1 MSTYENCYEILSQV
15 RQGINEYSTGL
26 LQGTDTSGPHQNS
39 YLVKK
44 INEAVKFIYA
54 ILLRRIPEAFFESTS
69 LTGSNS
75 VFTLPW
81 DFGRLLYFKDENG
94 DQVFPL
100 DPKKGKLENETGNDR
115 LYYRSNNT
123 LVLDKA
129 GVSETYTLLYYRKP
143 RELDQ
148 GISSAGGSQ
157 SLTLATSAKLLADY
171 YNGMKIEVIT
181 DDFVDEIAD
190 YTAARVATISGTG
203 AASKYYGIVSDLP
216 EPFHHLI
223 APKAIHLV
231 KLESPVIQEKVTQ
244 ASLQEW
250 DRQLSMDISAYASA
264 DDIDYEDLFAD
275 YDEDGGIIML

>member
-26 LQGTDTSGPHQNS
+26 LQGTDTSSAHQNS

-44 INEAVKFIYA
+44 INQAVKFIYA
-54 ILLRRIPEAFFESTS
+54 ILLRRIPEAFFESTT

-81 DFGRLLYFKDENG
+81 DFGRLLQFKDENG
-94 DQVFPL
+94 NQVYKL
-100 DPKKGKLENETGNDR
+100 DPKKGKLANETGSDR
-115 LYYRSNNT
+115 LYYRSGQT
-123 LVLDKA
+123 LVLDKD

-148 GISSAGGSQ
+148 GKSTAGGSQ
-157 SLTLATSAKLLADY
+157 SITLASTAKAIADY
-171 YNGMKIEVIT
+171 YNGMNIETSDGSV
-181 DDFVDEIAD
+181 VDTISD
-190 YTAARVATISGTG
+190 YTAARVATIAGTG
-203 AASKYYGIVSDLP
+203 AQDKYYGIVSDIP

-223 APKAIHLV
+223 APKAVHLV

-244 ASLQEW
+244 LSLNEW
-250 DRQLSMDISAYASA
+250 DRQLNLDISAYVGSDD
-264 DDIDYEDLFAD
+264 DDIEDLFAD
-275 YDEDGGIIML
+275 YDEDDGILTL